1 MPTPL
6 MSKEFQYV
14 FDDPYLN
21 IKQFCCAYYAVSR
34 IVIFFFV
41 SALMAGCG
49 IHEKT
54 ASPFS
59 ITHELIVITVEHT
72 DNFYIDA
79 DGNFSGITYDL
90 VNEFARE
97 IGLDIRFMFFSQ
109 TADALAA
116 LKKHRAHLAVGL
128 DITEEDS
135 SNFILGPVYLHTH
148 HQIAFN
154 IKQYEPRDI
163 YQLIGK
169 KIEVPIG
176 STHEK
181 QLKKIKLQAPELTW
195 TTVAQ
200 SSEDLLAKVD
210 LGEINLTIADSLHIK
225 KASHFYPRVKGAFE
239 LDASVSRWIFPK
251 YTEKRLIDSAN
262 KFFNRIMQ
270 EGVLGSLLDSYN
282 GHYHQLSPGDIYFFK
297 QKINTVL
304 PKLHRYFN
312 QAERLTGIDWRLVA
326 ALAYHESHWNA
337 NAKSPTGVRGMMML
351 TQETIQ
357 RMQVKNPTDVRQ
369 SILAG
374 ARYLQLLKDKLPES
388 ILEPDRTWIALA
400 AYNQGYG
407 RIIDARALADR
418 FMLNPDLWIDLKKTL
433 PLLSKTHFSS
443 TIKYGSARGAEA
455 VTLTESVRAYY
466 EILKN
471 STTERS

>member
-1 MPTPL
+1 M
-6 MSKEFQYV
+6 MSKEFHCV
-14 FDDPYLN
+14 FDAPDLN
-21 IKQFCCAYYAVSR
+21 IKRSR
-34 IVIFFFV
+34 SICRVVVIFIFV
-41 SALMAGCG
+41 STFVTGCG
-49 IHEKT
+49 SYEKIALPLAT
-54 ASPFS
+54 
-59 ITHELIVITVEHT
+59 TNELIVITVEHT

-97 IGLDIRFMFFSQ
+97 LGLDIRFVIFPQ
-109 TADALAA
+109 TTDALVA

-135 SNFILGPVYLHTH
+135 SNFSLGPVYLHTH
-148 HQIAFN
+148 HQLAFN
-154 IKQYEPRDI
+154 IRQYEPQDI
-163 YQLIGK
+163 YQLVGK
-169 KIEVPIG
+169 KIEVPVG

-195 TTVAQ
+195 TAVEQ
-200 SSEDLLAKVD
+200 SSETLLAKLD
-210 LGEINLTIADSLHIK
+210 LGEINFTIADSLHIK

-239 LDASVSRWIFPK
+239 LNVSVSRWIFPK
-251 YTEKRLIDSAN
+251 YTEKLLIDSTN
-262 KFFNRIMQ
+262 VFFKRIIQ

-304 PKLHRYFN
+304 PNLRRYFN
-312 QAERLTGIDWRLVA
+312 QAERLTGIDWRLIA
-326 ALAYHESHWNA
+326 ALAYQESHWNP

-357 RMQVKNPTDVRQ
+357 RMQVKNPTNVRQ

-374 ARYLQLLKDKLPES
+374 ARYLQLLKNKLPES
-388 ILEPDRTWIALA
+388 ISEPDRTWIALA

-433 PLLSKTHFSS
+433 PLLSKAHFSS
-443 TIKYGSARGAEA
+443 SIKYGSARGAEA

-471 STTERS
+471 AAAEGS

>member
-1 MPTPL
+1 M
-6 MSKEFQYV
+6 MSKEFHYV
-14 FDDPYLN
+14 FDTPDLN
-21 IKQFCCAYYAVSR
+21 IKQFCFMCCVAHRIAVF
-34 IVIFFFV
+34 IFV
-41 SALMAGCG
+41 SAFIAGCG
-49 IHEKT
+49 AYEKT
-54 ASPFS
+54 APPLAMANA
-59 ITHELIVITVEHT
+59 LIVITVEHT

-90 VNEFARE
+90 VNEFASE
-97 IGLDIRFMFFSQ
+97 LGLDIHFMIFPR

-116 LKKHRAHLAVGL
+116 LKRHQAHLAVGL
-128 DITEEDS
+128 DIAEEEV
-135 SNFILGPVYLHTH
+135 SNFSLGPVYLHTH

-154 IKQYEPRDI
+154 IRQYEPQDI
-163 YQLIGK
+163 YQLVGK
-169 KIEVPIG
+169 KIEVPVG

-181 QLKKIKLQAPELTW
+181 QLKKIKQQAPELTW
-195 TTVAQ
+195 TAVEQ
-200 SSEDLLAKVD
+200 SSEALLTKLS
-210 LGEINLTIADSLHIK
+210 LGEINFTIADSLHIK
-225 KASHFYPRVKGAFE
+225 KASHFHPRVKGAFE

-251 YTEKRLIDSAN
+251 YTEKLLIDSAN
-262 KFFNRIMQ
+262 VFFERIIQ

-297 QKINTVL
+297 QKINTAL
-304 PKLHRYFN
+304 PDLYRYFN
-312 QAERLTGIDWRLVA
+312 QAERLTGIDWRLIA
-326 ALAYHESHWNA
+326 ALAYQESHWNP

-357 RMQVKNPTDVRQ
+357 RMQVKNPTSVRQ

-374 ARYLQLLKDKLPES
+374 ARYLQLLKNNLPES
-388 ILEPDRTWIALA
+388 ISEPDRTWIALA

-443 TIKYGSARGAEA
+443 SIKYGSARGAEA

-466 EILKN
+466 EVLKN
-471 STTERS
+471 VTAEGS